1 MNIQVYEKAR
11 EKMKRKGQSLIEFVM
26 IIPIFIVL
34 IFGIIEYALF
44 WRTTH
49 AVQQIALE
57 SAVIATNEYVP
68 TSGGANTVADKAAD
82 FVKSR
87 VGTLGVGS
95 ITFTKTILD
104 NAAEEPYAAYE
115 YKAGTAP
122 DGGPLVRFVVDY
134 RNPVTRG
141 VITQLSYYYRTIFF
155 GMEFELPGGKK
166 VVIIPN
172 YIPISSTKIQQYNR
186 Y

>member
-1 MNIQVYEKAR
+1 
-11 EKMKRKGQSLIEFVM
+11 MKRKGQSLVEFV
-26 IIPIFIVL
+26 IIMPIFLVL

-44 WRTTH
+44 WRTVH

-68 TSGGANTVADKAAD
+68 TSGGANLAVDKAAD
-82 FVKSR
+82 YVKTR
-87 VGTLGVGS
+87 TGTLGFSG

-115 YKAGTAP
+115 YKAGTTP
-122 DGGPLVRFVVDY
+122 DGGPLIRFTVDY

-141 VITQLSYYYRTIFF
+141 VITQLSFYYRTIFF
-155 GMEFELPGGKK
+155 GMEFDMPGGRKI
-166 VVIIPN
+166 VIIPS
-172 YIPISSTKIQQYNR
+172 YIPISSTKIQQYNK